1 MFFTGVII
9 YKILKIFG
17 IKFFLL
23 PSYNIEKHFGKLREK
38 FMKNMELL
46 IDEKAR
52 RYAKIYSSLIKD
64 EYQRKRANAAIAVL
78 CAYSSFLKK
87 TTDFD
92 IQDSM
97 TIYRNPLFCS
107 RFETADFYA
116 EGFHI
121 DVRVTLDENLILV
134 PKIHYDNNII
144 PDFYAAVKIDKDI
157 NTAVLLG
164 IADTSKTSPKP
175 FNSLYYS
182 IDASELISSKDFI
195 NRLRTPKTADF
206 TAAEH
211 ENFKEN
217 YLKFID
223 DEIKGQKRIEI
234 LKHLF
239 ECSECRTEFCC
250 FTGFEMVNRNAAKY
264 PDLINEKAFETIQ
277 KPEEYKDEPEAQK
290 TEFESSRRPQGFNAS
305 SAMTENDLKD
315 ETQMGYVPYTDFT
328 PPKKEKEAEQASE
341 LQLIDDS
348 GAENIDIFREFAGIE
363 GDKMPE
369 METIQKHEIFE
380 SIPEGVE
387 IKPAEMQ
394 LISDDE
400 IASDAED
407 MALIDKDS
415 SDDLIYEENSIDG
428 GIESEMLNI
437 DDNLNYGN
445 NSAEDGGLSIKE
457 EEQDIR
463 LNLDIN
469 DLRDESDKI
478 QADELPQIVED
489 AAEQNLGADIM
500 DQMFVDGSLESEL
513 QEQEEVSYSNIESP
527 AYTGLNQQE
536 NNAEIIEKVIE
547 EDDNSYASAAGSS
560 FDNKEQ
566 QTAPPQKQEKQA
578 QTESEEDMLQQTE
591 DDNINEIILKAE
603 SEDFYGGE
611 EIKEE
616 TDEAAQE
623 KMMPEAAEAPAVNEN
638 IKENEIEETKTG
650 YKEAPAEEKQEEE
663 NDELLSMLPSEKE
676 KETERTF
683 SGNLDSELPEGRVQ
697 NYPEYS
703 DADEEEEEDDDDDEY
718 EDEDEEE
725 YEEYEDEDDGG
736 APGISSRRTSEPS
749 LKNMI
754 ITVSALAVLLAAC
767 GAGAFM
773 YIKNRNTSSS
783 EAPQVKASSVSKK
796 QNTKDMFNKP
806 VKPSGKDT
814 AAAPKPA
821 SPVKKIALSTETA
834 KAQQNQAAAQGS
846 EEQNIN
852 KAIAKALA
860 EGPAAVT
867 LKGVNWYAAPELVSD
882 KAFKKYMQDIDNTLR
897 MNLKNNLI
905 KVKEVP
911 PQNQITA
918 KFAVDNNR
926 NLRKVLITESS
937 GSDAA
942 DKVVLQSLN
951 ETFKGLKSPIL
962 TDSPLKADMYFFKIV
977 INL

>member
-1 MFFTGVII
+1 
-9 YKILKIFG
+9 
-17 IKFFLL
+17 
-23 PSYNIEKHFGKLREK
+23 
-38 FMKNMELL
+38 MKNMELVL
-46 IDEKAR
+46 DEKAR

-64 EYQRKRANAAIAVL
+64 EYQRKRANAAIAAL

-97 TIYRNPLFCS
+97 TIYRNPLLCS
-107 RFETADFYA
+107 KFETADFYA
-116 EGFHI
+116 EGYHI
-121 DVRVTLDENLILV
+121 DVRVTFDENLILI

-157 NTAVLLG
+157 NKAVLLG

-175 FNSLYYS
+175 LNSLYYS
-182 IDASELISSKDFI
+182 IDASELISSRDFI
-195 NRLRTPKTADF
+195 NRLRTPKTAEF
-206 TAAEH
+206 SIAEH

-223 DEIKGQKRIEI
+223 NEIKGQKRIEI

-277 KPEEYKDEPEAQK
+277 EPEEYKDEPEVQNTA
-290 TEFESSRRPQGFNAS
+290 FESSNRKPQGFNAS
-305 SAMTENDLKD
+305 SAMTESDLKD

-328 PPKKEKEAEQASE
+328 PPEKEKYPEQNTE
-341 LQLIDDS
+341 FQLIEDDDNSS
-348 GAENIDIFREFAGIE
+348 GSVDIFREFAGIE
-363 GDKMPE
+363 ENNEPE
-369 METIQKHEIFE
+369 METIQRHEVFE
-380 SIPEGVE
+380 SIPEGAD

-400 IASDAED
+400 IVSDSED
-407 MALIDKDS
+407 MALIDKDTS
-415 SDDLIYEENSIDG
+415 NDLIYEDNSFNEKT
-428 GIESEMLNI
+428 ESEMLNI

-457 EEQDIR
+457 VDIR

-469 DLRDESDKI
+469 DLREETDKI
-478 QADELPQIVED
+478 LEDEPLQIKED
-489 AAEQNLGADIM
+489 ALGLNGADIM
-500 DQMFVDGSLESEL
+500 DQMFVDGALESEL
-513 QEQEEVSYSNIESP
+513 KEQEELS
-527 AYTGLNQQE
+527 YTGLETPAYSGLNQPD
-536 NNAEIIEKVIE
+536 NNAETIEKVL
-547 EDDNSYASAAGSS
+547 EDDSIEIAEPEDSSAGL
-560 FDNKEQ
+560 EQ
-566 QTAPPQKQEKQA
+566 SGVLQNREEK
-578 QTESEEDMLQQTE
+578 TENDENMIYQTE
-591 DDNINEIILKAE
+591 DDNINEIIQKAE

-611 EIKEE
+611 DIKEE
-616 TDEAAQE
+616 PEDAA
-623 KMMPEAAEAPAVNEN
+623 PEEMISEAPKISAEDEN
-638 IKENEIEETKTG
+638 IKEDEIKEPKIEHRETPKI
-650 YKEAPAEEKQEEE
+650 EEKQEEE
-663 NDELLSMLPSEKE
+663 NDALFSMLPSEKE
-676 KETERTF
+676 TEKERTF
-683 SGNLDSELPEGRVQ
+683 AGNLDSELPEERGQ

-703 DADEEEEEDDDDDEY
+703 EAEEDSIEEEYEDDD
-718 EDEDEEE
+718 EDGEEEIEE
-725 YEEYEDEDDGG
+725 YEEYDDEDDGNT
-736 APGISSRRTSEPS
+736 PGISSRRTSEPS

-754 ITVSALAVLLAAC
+754 ITVGALAVLLAAC
-767 GAGAFM
+767 GAGAFF
-773 YIKNRNTSSS
+773 YVKNRNTAAADAVSAKTS
-783 EAPQVKASSVSKK
+783 APAAQK
-796 QNTKDMFNKP
+796 QNIKDMFNKP
-806 VKPSGKDT
+806 VNPAVKNNADKANP
-814 AAAPKPA
+814 AA
-821 SPVKKIALSTETA
+821 PVKKIALSTEIP
-834 KAQQNQAAAQGS
+834 KVQQDNAAGS

-897 MNLKNNLI
+897 LNLKNNLI
-905 KVKEVP
+905 NVKEVP

-926 NLRKVLITESS
+926 SLRKVLITESS

-962 TDSPLKADMYFFKIV
+962 TDSPLKADMYFFKVV